1 MGKYIVYETTCLIN
15 SKTYIGCHKFKVDDK
30 YLGSNQQLKDD
41 VEFYG
46 YEHFKLKVLAEFDNE
61 PEALAYE
68 TSLVTEEYVSNPLTY
83 NCHVGGGGSW
93 TRINAAGKNIYKRT
107 KKHKAISS
115 KIIKKVRKQIEA
127 DPVWAEQIKAKR
139 VATVKRRY
147 AEGDLVN
154 PFKGK
159 KHSEESKKLIGAT
172 TSKAQKGSGNSQY
185 GKVWI
190 YNSEHKKSIKI
201 MPEQLD
207 TYVANGWLKGRKL
220 KFN

>member
-1 MGKYIVYETTCLIN
+1 MGKYIVYETTCLVN
-15 SKTYIGCHKFKVDDK
+15 SKTYIGCHKFAVDDK

-46 YEHFKLKVLAEFDNE
+46 YEHFKLKVLKEFDNE

-93 TRINAAGKNIYKRT
+93 TRVNALGKNKYKRT
-107 KKHKAISS
+107 KKHKELA
-115 KIIKKVRKQIEA
+115 RKQIIKAREA
-127 DPVWAEQIKAKR
+127 IAANPEWEAEIKAKR
-139 VATVKRRY
+139 IATVKQRY
-147 AEGDLVN
+147 ANGELIN

-159 KHSEESKKLIGAT
+159 KHTEETKKRIAET

-185 GKVWI
+185 GKCWI
-190 YNSEHKKSIKI
+190 YNPEHKKSIKI
-201 MPEQLD
+201 MPEQID
-207 TYVANGWLKGRKL
+207 TYLANGWLKGRKL
-220 KFN
+220 KF